1 MKIKLF
7 FTIFFAFY
15 LSGSLSAAHLVGGEM
30 SYKCVGNNN
39 YEISLT
45 IYRDCFSQGAPFD
58 PWAIITIYKQN
69 GILYQNDSIPF
80 NNSIRQLPNVA
91 PNNCTVLPQTV
102 CTEKGTYTY
111 TIHLPPTQGGYTI
124 THQRCCRNNTITN
137 INNGSSQWG
146 STFTIDIPSNDVA
159 CNSSPKYKDD
169 PPVVLCLD
177 VPVELDLSVIE
188 TDGDSV
194 FYELC
199 SVLNGGANSAGLIA
213 PNPASPPPY
222 LQIPFIGGFSS
233 SNPIASNPGFTINPV
248 TGQLSGKPN
257 MVGQFVFAICANEYR
272 NGVLLSTNRRDF
284 QFNVSPDCETLQ
296 SKIRFSNGSVV
307 SNASPS
313 MARTSGYSTCNGTT
327 LNISNAASNVN
338 SYYWDFGDITTTTDT
353 SRVAAPTYTYPDT
366 GSYTVMLV
374 VEPYTSCAD
383 TSYAFVS
390 LYDQVVT
397 NFGYNGELCFENHS
411 INLFVTSS
419 HSNDAIFNWDFGGNT
434 NLGTNSSVRNPTGVV
449 WDQVGAYYVKVTV
462 EDFGCTGS
470 FGDTLYIYPNP
481 IAGEIIEKVEACLPY
496 TTHFLDDSYYFGNA
510 QHFWDFGDGTTSNFV
525 NPTHTYKEPG
535 TYTVTH
541 TIKSLVG
548 CIDSSISVKKDV
560 ITVRPVPTSG
570 MQVEPE
576 IQSIYNPVFTLT
588 DESENHTTTITYLP
602 NNEVIENLE
611 RESISIEDTGVYP
624 IYHVSFNEF
633 GCADTLIKYLEVYSP
648 FNLYIPNAFTP
659 NGDGINDEFAYAI
672 TGVVSSYIEI
682 YNRWGEIVF
691 KSADPYETWN
701 GRINNSGPEVVPGVY
716 TYVIKAEVERDPYTH
731 TEGGVISVI
740 R

>member
-1 MKIKLF
+1 MKLKLF

-15 LSGSLSAAHLVGGEM
+15 LLGSLSAAHLVGGEM
-30 SYKCVGNNN
+30 SYKCLGNNN

-69 GILYQNDSIPF
+69 GVLYQNDSIPF
-80 NNSIRQLPNVA
+80 NNSIQQLPNIP

-111 TIHLPPTQGGYTI
+111 TVHLPPTLGGYTI

-159 CNSSPKYKDD
+159 CNNSPKYKND

-177 VPVELDLSVIE
+177 VPVKLDLSVTE

-222 LQIPFIGGFSS
+222 VQIPFIGGFSS

-272 NGVLLSTNRRDF
+272 NGTLLSTNRRDF
-284 QFNVSPDCETLQ
+284 QFNVSPDCETIT
-296 SKIRFSNGSVV
+296 SRIRLANGSVV
-307 SNASPS
+307 SNGTPA
-313 MARTSGYSTCNGTT
+313 MARTSGWSTCNGVT
-327 LNISNAASNVN
+327 LNISNASNNVN
-338 SYYWDFGDITTTTDT
+338 SYYWDFGDTATLTDT
-353 SRVAAPTYTYPDT
+353 SRLAAPSYTYPDT

-374 VEPYTSCAD
+374 ADPYTACAD
-383 TSYAFVS
+383 TSYAYVS
-390 LYDQVVT
+390 LYDRVVT
-397 NFGYNGELCFENHS
+397 QYNYNGELCFENHAL
-411 INLFVTSS
+411 NLFVTSS
-419 HSNDAIFNWDFGGNT
+419 HSSDAIFNWNFGGNT
-434 NLGTNSSVRNPTGVV
+434 NFGTNSSVKNPIGVV
-449 WDQVGAYYVKVTV
+449 WDQIGAYYVEVTV
-462 EDFGCTGS
+462 EDFGCFGS
-470 FGDTLYIYPNP
+470 YGDTIYIYPNP
-481 IAGEIIEKVEACLPY
+481 IAGEIIAKGEACIPY
-496 TTHFLDDSYYFGNA
+496 TASFFDDSYYFGNA

-525 NPTHTYKEPG
+525 NPTHTYIDPG

-548 CIDSSISVKKDV
+548 CIDSSISVKRDV

-588 DESENHTTTITYLP
+588 DESENETNTITYLP

-611 RESISIEDTGVYP
+611 QESIILEDTGIYP
-624 IYHVSFNEF
+624 VYHVSYNEF
-633 GCADTLIKYLEVYSP
+633 GCADTIIKYLEVYSP
-648 FNLYIPNAFTP
+648 FNLFVPNAFTP
-659 NGDGINDEFAYAI
+659 NGDGINDEFSYTI
-672 TGVVSSYIEI
+672 TGVSSSYIEI
-682 YNRWGEIVF
+682 YNRWGEVVF
-691 KSADPYETWN
+691 KSSDPYETWN
-701 GRINNSGPEVVPGVY
+701 GKINNTGGEVIPGVY
-716 TYVIKAEVERDPYTH
+716 TYVIKAEVERNPYTH
-731 TEGGVISVI
+731 TKGGVISVI